1 MRLSLDRIFEV
12 DRWWNVKHSCN
23 SFGHKNAWRGDPD
36 YQWDGGNLGADESIL
51 TVDGEAREVIRNRF
65 SARLNN
71 CCNRWGGGNN
81 GVLEDAWMNITV
93 YFFIDPRGGTFD
105 LRGTGDAEDFVTPER
120 FTLKYLIDS
129 SNWPFRYWS
138 DKLGMAFS
146 ATLIEVDGD
155 YDVLGDECGNYN
167 GGGYGGGYGYGS
179 VSKSSSSSKKWWKDS
194 SSSGHKSSQKKKKKS
209 SKKKKKSSGGYNG
222 NGFKTSHDK
231 GKSKKKKKK
240 KKSWR
245 RRMAER
251 DESATISDNFDSYDP
266 SAFTDLYDQ
275 TVEKEKIVGGGN
287 SRQLLGNYWRS
298 NPYGP
303 WDNHYSYGDAWGNYQ
318 STSLSMW
325 SSSVQ
330 TSNYAFD
337 IDFRLETVLTARCD
351 HKNYK
356 DEVQTY
362 FSDSTST
369 RTTVTHYFPRFTTL
383 EFDGAAIFYRPT
395 FEYWKNQN
403 VTSHLVLGGGDGN
416 NNAYTGEDVNSDPQ
430 LKTVPTE
437 EKENGLIQ
445 KVWALMSEEQ
455 WIWLFVA
462 VAAVLFCVCVSCGC
476 WWHKARQ
483 NTHEN
488 SSSFV
493 KLE

>member
-1 MRLSLDRIFEV
+1 
-12 DRWWNVKHSCN
+12 
-23 SFGHKNAWRGDPD
+23 
-36 YQWDGGNLGADESIL
+36 
-51 TVDGEAREVIRNRF
+51 
-65 SARLNN
+65 
-71 CCNRWGGGNN
+71 
-81 GVLEDAWMNITV
+81 MNITV
-93 YFFIDPRGGTFD
+93 FFFIDPRGGTFD
-105 LRGTGDAEDFVTPER
+105 LRATGDSEDFVTPER

-129 SNWPFRYWS
+129 SNWPFRYAS

-146 ATLIEVDGD
+146 ASLIEVDGD
-155 YDVLGDECGNYN
+155 YDVMSDECGSYG

-179 VSKSSSSSKKWWKDS
+179 VSKSSSSSKWWDSKSKDS
-194 SSSGHKSSQKKKKKS
+194 KKKKSHSHSSSKDSKKSKKKKKKS
-209 SKKKKKSSGGYNG
+209 HDSGGYNG
-222 NGFKTSHDK
+222 NGFNTKHDHKK
-231 GKSKKKKKK
+231 GGKGSKKSKKKH
-240 KKSWR
+240 R
-245 RRMAER
+245 RRMA
-251 DESATISDNFDSYDP
+251 DPNNKQSESDSFDSYNP
-266 SAFTDLYDQ
+266 STYTNLYDK
-275 TVEKEKIVGGGN
+275 KENEIENEVVGGDGGR
-287 SRQLLGNYWRS
+287 RQLLGNYWRN

-303 WDNHYSYGDAWGNYQ
+303 SDQHYANGHGDAWGNYQ
-318 STSLSMW
+318 SSGLSMW

-337 IDFRLETVLTARCD
+337 IDFRIETLLTARCD
-351 HKNYK
+351 KKGNK

-362 FSDSTST
+362 FSDSSST

-383 EFDGAAIFYRPT
+383 EFDGAAIYYRPT

-403 VTSHLVLGGGDGN
+403 VTSHLLVGGVGD

-437 EKENGLIQ
+437 QKENGLIQ

-455 WIWLFVA
+455 WVWVFAGI
-462 VAAVLFCVCVSCGC
+462 AAALLCVCLSCGC